1 MKLSHDLI
9 FLLWFEFLQSEFV
22 KDGYWL
28 FLLMSRVDGVDLA
41 EGDRAWIIVTAKLYS
56 PTRRYSLI
64 YKDVATLSFV

>member
-9 FLLWFEFLQSEFV
+9 FCLWFKFLQSEFV
-22 KDGYWL
+22 KDRDWL
-28 FLLMSRVDGVDLA
+28 FLLMSHVDGVDLA

-56 PTRRYSLI
+56 TTRRYSLI